1 MAQGRSKRAPSVVHL
16 LHRAGQRADELF
28 TQSTAA
34 LTPRQYEILK
44 AVAAENGPSQTTIMA
59 LTGIDRSSTAS
70 LVRRMVRN
78 GILQRRRTRHD
89 SRAYAVR
96 LTPKGEDLLATADPL
111 AQATDRDLL
120 GALTGPQRRQFVDAL
135 HRIVGL
141 P

>member
-1 MAQGRSKRAPSVVHL
+1 MAQGRSKRDQSVVHL

-28 TQSTAA
+28 TRSAGG

-44 AVAAENGPSQTTIMA
+44 AVAGEKGPSQTVIMA
-59 LTGIDRSSTAS
+59 VTGIDRSSTAA

-96 LTPKGEDLLATADPL
+96 LTPRGEELLAAAEPL
-111 AQATDRDLL
+111 ALAADRDLMV
-120 GALTGPQRRQFVDAL
+120 ALTSPQRRQFIEAL
-135 HRIVGL
+135 HRVVGL